1 VFAVG
6 VLLGVWVG
14 GGVVLGLWRVWAWD
28 GPLCWMCVVGWLVLR
43 GWLVFDCGGL
53 VWLLAEG
60 GYLCHWPLVFRGSAP
75 FPAEGEPSGSP
86 SGSLSLR
93 RLL

>member
-1 VFAVG
+1 MVVG

-28 GPLCWMCVVGWLVLR
+28 GPLCLVCVAGWLVLR

-53 VWLLAEG
+53 VWLLEAIG
-60 GYLCHWPLVFRGSAP
+60 LPDGHPNQTRVWKVQL
-75 FPAEGEPSGSP
+75 
-86 SGSLSLR
+86 
-93 RLL
+93 